1 MIKAVIFDMFE
12 TLVTLFVGPVYMGK
26 QIAEEIGI
34 TESKFREIWN
44 PTDEDRTLGKRTL
57 EDVIEESLRV
67 NDRYCRELFDS
78 IITKRKKMIQTSFEQ
93 SNIHPEI
100 IPLFTWFKEQ
110 NIKIGLITNCY
121 FEERDIIKNSVLFEY
136 FDVMCMSCELGVK
149 KPDVRIF
156 QKCMEDLGHKPE
168 ECLYIGD
175 GGSLELETAKSI
187 GMYPLQAT
195 WYLKDEWKQP
205 ARRKPEFLQAE
216 SPMDVI
222 AVINEMNGRECYGPF
237 CR

>member
-12 TLVTLFVGPVYMGK
+12 TLVTLFAGPVYMGK

-34 TESKFREIWN
+34 AESKFREIWN
-44 PTDEDRTLGKRTL
+44 PTDEARTLGKRTL

-67 NDRYCRELFDS
+67 NNRYSRELLES
-78 IITKRKKMIQTSFEQ
+78 IITKRKRMYQTSFD
-93 SNIHPEI
+93 SANIHPEI
-100 IPLFTWFKEQ
+100 IPMFQALKEQ
-110 NIKIGLITNCY
+110 KIKIGLITNCY

-136 FDVMCMSCELGVK
+136 FDVMCMSCELGMK

-156 QKCMEDLGHKPE
+156 QKCMKDLGLDPE

-175 GGSLELETAKSI
+175 GGSLELEIAQAV
-187 GMYPLQAT
+187 GMHPLQAA
-195 WYLKDEWKQP
+195 WYLKDGTRQP
-205 ARRKPEFLQAE
+205 AKRKAEFAQAE

-222 AVINEMNGRECYGPF
+222 AIINKIS
-237 CR
+237 

>member
-12 TLVTLFVGPVYMGK
+12 TLVTLFAGPVYMGK
-26 QIAEEIGI
+26 EIAEEIGI
-34 TESKFREIWN
+34 SEAKFREIWN

-67 NDRYCRELFDS
+67 NNRYSRELLES
-78 IITKRKKMIQTSFEQ
+78 IISKRKRMLQTSFEPAH
-93 SNIHPEI
+93 IHPEI
-100 IPLFTWFKEQ
+100 IPMFQALKEQ
-110 NIKIGLITNCY
+110 KIKIGLITNCY

-136 FDVMCMSCELGVK
+136 FDVICMSCELGMK

-156 QKCMEDLGHKPE
+156 QKCMEDLGLEPT

-175 GGSLELETAKSI
+175 GGSLELETAEAV
-187 GMYPLQAT
+187 GMHPLQAA
-195 WYLKDEWKQP
+195 WYLKDEWNQP
-205 ARRKPEFLQAE
+205 ARRKPGFAQAE

-222 AVINEMNGRECYGPF
+222 AVINEMNGRTL
-237 CR
+237 

>member
-12 TLVTLFVGPVYMGK
+12 TLVTLFAGPVYMGK

-34 TESKFREIWN
+34 SEAKFREIWN

-67 NDRYCRELFDS
+67 NNRYCRELFDS
-78 IITKRKKMIQTSFEQ
+78 IIMKRKRMLQTSFEQ
-93 SNIHPEI
+93 TNIHSEI
-100 IPLFTWFKEQ
+100 VPLLKSLKEQ

-121 FEERDIIKNSVLFEY
+121 FEERDIIKNSVLNDY
-136 FDVMCMSCELGVK
+136 FDVMCMSCELGMK

-156 QKCMEDLGHKPE
+156 QKCMEELGLEPG

-175 GGSLELETAKSI
+175 GGSLELETAGSI
-187 GMYPLQAT
+187 GMHPLQAA
-195 WYLKDEWKQP
+195 WYLKDEWNQP
-205 ARRKPEFLQAE
+205 ARRKPEFAQAE
-216 SPMDVI
+216 SPLSVI
-222 AVINEMNGRECYGPF
+222 AKINKILQEGN
-237 CR
+237 